1 VIDGLGPRRRDPLRR
16 YLSAWVGFSAGG
28 HFSQAL
34 SVAIVL
40 FAFSTQAIR
49 SVMGWPGAVAVLGTL
64 LVLAALSLFGGRRHI
79 EWHGI
84 LPVSLIALFGFMA
97 ISVFWSEYTW
107 VTVGGVAYAAGFGA
121 LGLYLALGR
130 DLVQVVRAVGD
141 ALRIVLV
148 TSMALEVFAGLLID
162 QPIRFLGIRGDLALG
177 GPIQGLAGT
186 RNYLGFLAALAL
198 VTFVVEFLTR
208 SVPRSHAVA
217 SAVLAAVALLFAR
230 SPVAA
235 LAVLA
240 LVVAGLALRAL
251 RRAPEH
257 RRPLLQGVL
266 AVVVLVGG
274 TVVYALRDS
283 LLASVDGASDLS
295 ARSLLWERVRSLAS
309 VHDITGWGFVG
320 QWPGEIFPFS
330 TVLAPDGR
338 PYATAL
344 NAFFDIWLQLGLVG
358 VLLLVVSGTLALVR
372 SWATASGHPIVAYVW
387 PALVL
392 VLIGVT
398 ALAESFVLSEGTLM
412 VFVAIATI
420 AARKRSWRSR
430 LPQLSAR
437 PYPSDR

>member
-1 VIDGLGPRRRDPLRR
+1 MTSWSAERPRDPLRR

-28 HFSQAL
+28 QFSQAL
-34 SVAIVL
+34 SVAVVL
-40 FAFSTQAIR
+40 FATTTQAIR
-49 SVMGWPGAVAVLGTL
+49 SVMGWPGALAVLGTL

-97 ISVFWSEYTW
+97 VSVLWSEYTW
-107 VTVGGVAYAAGFGA
+107 ATLGGVAYAAGFGA

-148 TSMALEVFAGLLID
+148 TSMALEIFSGLLVD
-162 QPIRFLGIRGDLALG
+162 QPITFLGIRGDLAAG

-198 VTFVVEFLTR
+198 VTFAVEFLTR
-208 SVPRSHAVA
+208 SVPRSQAVA
-217 SAVLAAVALLFAR
+217 SGVLAAATLLFAR

-235 LAVLA
+235 LAVVA
-240 LVVAGLALRAL
+240 LVVAGLALQAL
-251 RRAPEH
+251 RRAPER
-257 RRPLLQGVL
+257 RRPLLQGVVA
-266 AVVVLVGG
+266 AVVVVGA
-274 TVVYALRDS
+274 TVGWAVRRS
-283 LLASVDGASDLS
+283 LLGSVDGTSDVT
-295 ARSLLWERVRSLAS
+295 ARTALWARIRDLAG

-320 QWPGEIFPFS
+320 QWPSEIFPYS
-330 TVLAPDGR
+330 TILAPDGR
-338 PYATAL
+338 PSPTGL

-358 VLLLVVSGTLALVR
+358 VLLLVVAGSLALVR
-372 SWATASGHPIVAYVW
+372 SWTTASGHPIVAYVW

-398 ALAESFVLSEGTLM
+398 ALAESFVLFEGTLM
-412 VFVAIATI
+412 LFTAIATI
-420 AARKRSWRSR
+420 AARKRSWRTR
-430 LPQLSAR
+430 LPR
-437 PYPSDR
+437 VDR

>member
-1 VIDGLGPRRRDPLRR
+1 VTVPAAPRRRDPLRR

-28 HFSQAL
+28 QFSQAL

-40 FAFSTQAIR
+40 FGTTTQALR
-49 SVMGWPGAVAVLGTL
+49 AVMGWPGTLAVLATL
-64 LVLAALSLFGGRRHI
+64 LVLAAVSLVGGRRHI
-79 EWHGI
+79 EWHGL

-97 ISVFWSEYTW
+97 VSVVWSEYTW

-148 TSMALEVFAGLLID
+148 TSMALEILSGLLID

-208 SVPRSHAVA
+208 SVPRSQAAA
-217 SAVLAAVALLFAR
+217 STALAAATLLFAR

-235 LAVLA
+235 LAVVV
-240 LVVAGLALRAL
+240 LVVAGLALQAL
-251 RRAPEH
+251 RRASEH
-257 RRPLLQGVL
+257 RRPVLQGVVV
-266 AVVVLVGG
+266 AVVVVGG
-274 TVVYALRDS
+274 AVAWIARRP
-283 LLASVDGASDLS
+283 LLGSVDGTSDLTVRT
-295 ARSLLWERVRSLAS
+295 ALWSRVRDLAT

-320 QWPGEIFPFS
+320 QWPSTIFPFS
-330 TVLAPDGR
+330 TMLAPDGR
-338 PYATAL
+338 PHATGL

-358 VLLLVVSGTLALVR
+358 VLLLVAAGSLALVR
-372 SWATASGHPIVAYVW
+372 SWTTASGHPIVAYVW

-398 ALAESFVLSEGTLM
+398 ALAESFVLFEGTLM
-412 VFVAIATI
+412 LFVAITTI

-430 LPQLSAR
+430 LPQANR
-437 PYPSDR
+437 

>member
-1 VIDGLGPRRRDPLRR
+1 VTSWSAERPRDPLRR

-28 HFSQAL
+28 QFSQAL
-34 SVAIVL
+34 SVAVVL
-40 FAFSTQAIR
+40 FATTTQAIR
-49 SVMGWPGAVAVLGTL
+49 SVMGWPGALAVLGTL

-97 ISVFWSEYTW
+97 VSVLWSEYTW
-107 VTVGGVAYAAGFGA
+107 ATLGGVAYAAGFGA

-148 TSMALEVFAGLLID
+148 TSMALEIFSGLLID
-162 QPIRFLGIRGDLALG
+162 QPIRFLGIRGDLAAG

-198 VTFVVEFLTR
+198 VTFAVEFLTR
-208 SVPRSHAVA
+208 SVPRSQAVG
-217 SAVLAAVALLFAR
+217 SGVLAAATLLFAR

-235 LAVLA
+235 LAVVTLI
-240 LVVAGLALRAL
+240 VAGLALQAL
-251 RRAPEH
+251 RRAPER
-257 RRPLLQGVL
+257 RRPLLQGVVT
-266 AVVVLVGG
+266 AVVVVGG
-274 TVVYALRDS
+274 SVAVRIALWS
-283 LLASVDGASDLS
+283 
-295 ARSLLWERVRSLAS
+295 RVRDLAG

-320 QWPGEIFPFS
+320 QWPSTIFPFS

-338 PYATAL
+338 PYATGL
-344 NAFFDIWLQLGLVG
+344 NAFFDMWLQLGLVG
-358 VLLLVVSGTLALVR
+358 VLLLVAAGSLALVR
-372 SWATASGHPIVAYVW
+372 SWTTASGHPIVAYVW

-398 ALAESFVLSEGTLM
+398 ALAESFVLFEGTLM
-412 VFVAIATI
+412 LFVAIATI

-430 LPQLSAR
+430 LPQVTR
-437 PYPSDR
+437 

>member
-1 VIDGLGPRRRDPLRR
+1 MTSWSAERPRDPLRR

-28 HFSQAL
+28 QFSQAL

-40 FAFSTQAIR
+40 FATTTQAIR
-49 SVMGWPGAVAVLGTL
+49 SVMGWPGALAVLGTL
-64 LVLAALSLFGGRRHI
+64 LVLAAVSLFGGRRHI

-97 ISVFWSEYTW
+97 VSVLWSEYTW
-107 VTVGGVAYAAGFGA
+107 ATLGGVAYAAGFGA

-148 TSMALEVFAGLLID
+148 TSMALEILSGLLID
-162 QPIRFLGIRGDLALG
+162 QPIRFLGIRGDLASG

-198 VTFVVEFLTR
+198 VTFAVEFLTR
-208 SVPRSHAVA
+208 SVPRSQAVA
-217 SAVLAAVALLFAR
+217 SGVLAAAVLLFAR

-235 LAVLA
+235 LAVVA
-240 LVVAGLALRAL
+240 LIVAGLALQAL
-251 RRAPEH
+251 RRAPEQ
-257 RRPLLQGVL
+257 RRPLLQGVVT
-266 AVVVLVGG
+266 AVVVVGG
-274 TVVYALRDS
+274 SVAWGLRGP
-283 LLASVDGASDLS
+283 LLGSVDGTSDLT
-295 ARSLLWERVRSLAS
+295 ARIALWSRIRDLAG

-320 QWPGEIFPFS
+320 QWPSTIFPFS

-338 PYATAL
+338 PYATGL
-344 NAFFDIWLQLGLVG
+344 NAFFDMWLQLGLVG
-358 VLLLVVSGTLALVR
+358 VLLLVAAGCLALVR
-372 SWATASGHPIVAYVW
+372 SWTTASGHPIVAYVW

-398 ALAESFVLSEGTLM
+398 ALAESFVLFEGTLM
-412 VFVAIATI
+412 LFVAIATI

-430 LPQLSAR
+430 LPQVTR
-437 PYPSDR
+437 

>member
-1 VIDGLGPRRRDPLRR
+1 MTSWSAERPRDPLRR

-28 HFSQAL
+28 QFSQAL

-40 FAFSTQAIR
+40 FATTTQAIR
-49 SVMGWPGAVAVLGTL
+49 SVMGWPGALAVLGTL
-64 LVLAALSLFGGRRHI
+64 LVLAAVSLFGGRRHI

-97 ISVFWSEYTW
+97 VSVLWSEYTW
-107 VTVGGVAYAAGFGA
+107 ATLGGVAYAAGFGA

-148 TSMALEVFAGLLID
+148 TSMALEILSGLLID
-162 QPIRFLGIRGDLALG
+162 QPIRFLGIRGDLASG

-198 VTFVVEFLTR
+198 VTFAVEFLTR
-208 SVPRSHAVA
+208 SVPRSQAVA
-217 SAVLAAVALLFAR
+217 SGVLAAAVLLFAR

-235 LAVLA
+235 LAVVA
-240 LVVAGLALRAL
+240 LIVAGLALQAL
-251 RRAPEH
+251 RRAPEQ
-257 RRPLLQGVL
+257 RRPLLQGVVT
-266 AVVVLVGG
+266 AVVVVGG
-274 TVVYALRDS
+274 SVAWGLRGP
-283 LLASVDGASDLS
+283 LLGSVDGTSDLT
-295 ARSLLWERVRSLAS
+295 ARIALWSRIRDLAG

-320 QWPGEIFPFS
+320 QWPSTIFPFS

-338 PYATAL
+338 PYATGL
-344 NAFFDIWLQLGLVG
+344 NAFFDMWLQLGLVG
-358 VLLLVVSGTLALVR
+358 VLLLVAAGCLALVR
-372 SWATASGHPIVAYVW
+372 SWTTASGHPIVAYVW

-398 ALAESFVLSEGTLM
+398 ALAESFVLFEGTLM
-412 VFVAIATI
+412 LFVAIATI

-430 LPQLSAR
+430 LPRATQQSLR
-437 PYPSDR
+437 

>member
-1 VIDGLGPRRRDPLRR
+1 VTSWSAERPRDPLRR

-28 HFSQAL
+28 QFSQAL
-34 SVAIVL
+34 SVAVVL
-40 FAFSTQAIR
+40 FATTTQAIR
-49 SVMGWPGAVAVLGTL
+49 SVMGWPGALAVLGTL

-97 ISVFWSEYTW
+97 VSVLWSEYTW
-107 VTVGGVAYAAGFGA
+107 ATLGGVAYAAGFGA

-148 TSMALEVFAGLLID
+148 TSMALEIFSGLLID
-162 QPIRFLGIRGDLALG
+162 QPIRFLGIRGDLAAG

-198 VTFVVEFLTR
+198 VTFAVEFLTR
-208 SVPRSHAVA
+208 SVPRSQAVA
-217 SAVLAAVALLFAR
+217 SGVLAAAVLLFAR

-235 LAVLA
+235 LAVVA
-240 LVVAGLALRAL
+240 LIVAGLALQAL
-251 RRAPEH
+251 RRAPER
-257 RRPLLQGVL
+257 RRPLLQGVVT
-266 AVVVLVGG
+266 AVVVVGG
-274 TVVYALRDS
+274 SVAWGLRGP
-283 LLASVDGASDLS
+283 LLGSVDGTSDLTVRI
-295 ARSLLWERVRSLAS
+295 ALWSRIRDLAG

-320 QWPGEIFPFS
+320 QWPSTIFPFS

-338 PYATAL
+338 PYATGL
-344 NAFFDIWLQLGLVG
+344 NAFFDMWLQLGLVG
-358 VLLLVVSGTLALVR
+358 VLLLVAAGSLALVR
-372 SWATASGHPIVAYVW
+372 SWTIASGHPIVAYVW

-398 ALAESFVLSEGTLM
+398 ALAESFVLFEGTLM
-412 VFVAIATI
+412 LFVAIATI

-430 LPQLSAR
+430 LAQATR
-437 PYPSDR
+437 

>member
-1 VIDGLGPRRRDPLRR
+1 VTSWSAERPRDPLRR

-28 HFSQAL
+28 QFSQAL
-34 SVAIVL
+34 SVAVVL
-40 FAFSTQAIR
+40 FATTTQAIR
-49 SVMGWPGAVAVLGTL
+49 SVMGWPGALAVLGTL

-97 ISVFWSEYTW
+97 VSVLWSEYTW
-107 VTVGGVAYAAGFGA
+107 ATLGGVAYAAGFGA

-148 TSMALEVFAGLLID
+148 TSMALEIFSGLLID
-162 QPIRFLGIRGDLALG
+162 QPIRFLGIRGDLAAG

-198 VTFVVEFLTR
+198 VTFAVEFLTR
-208 SVPRSHAVA
+208 SVPRSQAVA
-217 SAVLAAVALLFAR
+217 SGVLAAATLLFAR

-235 LAVLA
+235 LAVVTLI
-240 LVVAGLALRAL
+240 VAGLALQAL
-251 RRAPEH
+251 RRAPER
-257 RRPLLQGVL
+257 RRPLLQGVVT
-266 AVVVLVGG
+266 AVVVVGG
-274 TVVYALRDS
+274 SVAWGLRGP
-283 LLASVDGASDLS
+283 LLGSVDGTSDLTVRI
-295 ARSLLWERVRSLAS
+295 ALWSRVRDLAG

-320 QWPGEIFPFS
+320 QWPSTIFPFS

-338 PYATAL
+338 PYATGL
-344 NAFFDIWLQLGLVG
+344 NAFFDMWLQLGLVG
-358 VLLLVVSGTLALVR
+358 VLLLVAAGSLALVR
-372 SWATASGHPIVAYVW
+372 SWTTASGHPIVAYVW

-398 ALAESFVLSEGTLM
+398 ALAESFVLFEGTLM
-412 VFVAIATI
+412 LFVAIATI

-430 LPQLSAR
+430 LPR
-437 PYPSDR
+437 VTR